1 MVSWFVYKVLCYGVD
16 IEMSGASQSASG
28 SLVVISAIAD
38 TPEGAYPL
46 SALLMELK
54 KLAGMMPDL
63 LLSHKTITYLYTNA

>member
-1 MVSWFVYKVLCYGVD
+1 MVSWFVYKVLCYVVD

-46 SALLMELK
+46 SAVVMSAK
-54 KLAGMMPDL
+54 KLAERMLGSL
-63 LLSHKTITYLYTNA
+63 QSRY